1 MVDQWSQWGVDGG
14 VKVAENGV
22 WVGAVN
28 TGKDDEEGDEEE
40 GILIYS
46 TVPAKDDDDQELN
59 TANID
64 PRWAALQQLKDK

>member
-1 MVDQWSQWGVDGG
+1 MKKLHPRFQES
-14 VKVAENGV
+14 N
-22 WVGAVN
+22 
-28 TGKDDEEGDEEE
+28 EEGDEEE